1 MMTGIERGDVT
12 LGICQSPSHLQVVSC
27 NALRLWRFWE
37 LGRSALPAWRT
48 QHAFSI
54 WVWLVGGHLHQLN
67 GDGDAG
73 LAGRCVLHC
82 STVYL
87 DEMVEAGQYRARNQV
102 RSTTAYEVNLLPAY

>member
-1 MMTGIERGDVT
+1 MPFQYRYGWSVVT
-12 LGICQSPSHLQVVSC
+12 
-27 NALRLWRFWE
+27 
-37 LGRSALPAWRT
+37 
-48 QHAFSI
+48 
-54 WVWLVGGHLHQLN
+54 GHLHQLN